1 MTEYSFPQRSLQD
14 IAHAI
19 GTLRQL
25 EQHIDAV
32 RQDFMPGK
40 EAPQLPS
47 EVTQFHL
54 KREIM
59 ALERQIR
66 TALILAFGEHSS
78 QVRRFRELGFAA
90 ATSRSFQDGMA
101 ILDGFIFDLEQKR
114 LHLLDADESLSLE
127 GIDAL
132 TDFYTERMLKRYLD
146 HEVAW
151 SQRQGEPFGLLLFRP
166 SRWPSFR
173 RRYDETVV
181 KEVVISMAC
190 VLKTSAR
197 GYDFPCRLK
206 EVEFGLVLRQMNEL
220 TINVV
225 VQRIGRNF
233 RAATNRVLPEVVL
246 PLEFA
251 CAIYPYD
258 AETIPGLFACVE
270 KHWMISPSS
279 TPDGLTKWSS
289 AQPKPGLGAP

>member
-1 MTEYSFPQRSLQD
+1 MTEYGFPQLSLQD

-66 TALILAFGEHSS
+66 TALIVAFGEHSS

-90 ATSRSFQDGMA
+90 ATSRSFQDGMV

-114 LHLLDADESLSLE
+114 LHLLDAEGSVSLA
-127 GIDAL
+127 GVDAL
-132 TDFYTERMLKRYLD
+132 TDFYTERMLKRYLE

-151 SQRQGEPFGLLLFRP
+151 SQRQGEPFGLLLLRP
-166 SRWPSFR
+166 SHWTSFR
-173 RRYDETVV
+173 RRYDETMV
-181 KEVVISMAC
+181 KELVISMAC

-233 RAATNRVLPEVVL
+233 RAATNRFLPGVVL

-258 AETIPGLFACVE
+258 AETIPSLFACVE

-279 TPDGLTKWSS
+279 PVDSHTKRPP
-289 AQPKPGLGAP
+289 AQPKIGLAAP

>member
-1 MTEYSFPQRSLQD
+1 MTEYSSPPLSLQG

-25 EQHIDAV
+25 EQHIDVV

-40 EAPQLPS
+40 EASQLPS

-66 TALILAFGEHSS
+66 SALIVAFGEHSS
-78 QVRRFRELGFAA
+78 QVSRFRDLGFAA
-90 ATSRSFQDGMA
+90 ATSRSFQDGMV

-114 LHLLDADESLSLE
+114 LHLLDAKEGISQA

-151 SQRQGEPFGLLLFRP
+151 SQRQGEPFGLLLLRP
-166 SRWPSFR
+166 SRWTSFR
-173 RRYDETVV
+173 RQHDETIV
-181 KEVVISMAC
+181 KELVISMAC
-190 VLKTSAR
+190 VLKTSVR

-233 RAATNRVLPEVVL
+233 RAATHRVLPGVVL

-270 KHWMISPSS
+270 KHWIISPSS
-279 TPDGLTKWSS
+279 SSDGLRKRPST
-289 AQPKPGLGAP
+289 QPKPGVTAP

>member
-1 MTEYSFPQRSLQD
+1 MTRYSSPQLSLQD

-32 RQDFMPGK
+32 RQDFMPVK
-40 EAPQLPS
+40 DAPQLPS

-66 TALILAFGEHSS
+66 TALIVTFGEHSS
-78 QVRRFRELGFAA
+78 QVSRFRELGFAA
-90 ATSRSFQDGMA
+90 ATSRSFQDGMVV
-101 ILDGFIFDLEQKR
+101 LDGFIFDLEQKR
-114 LHLLDADESLSLE
+114 LHLLNANGELCE
-127 GIDAL
+127 AGIDAM
-132 TDFYTERMLKRYLD
+132 TDFYTERMLKRYLE

-151 SQRQGEPFGLLLFRP
+151 CQRQGEPFGLLLVRP
-166 SRWPSFR
+166 SQWASFK
-173 RRYDETVV
+173 RRYAKTIV

-190 VLKTSAR
+190 VLKTSVR

-206 EVEFGLVLRQMNEL
+206 EIEFGLVLRQTSEL

-225 VQRIGRNF
+225 VQRISTNF
-233 RAATNRVLPEVVL
+233 CAATKQVLPGVAL

-251 CAIYPYD
+251 SAIYPYD
-258 AETIPGLFACVE
+258 AETIPGLFASAE
-270 KHWMISPSS
+270 KHWMISSGSTNPPSTES
-279 TPDGLTKWSS
+279 KTDL
-289 AQPKPGLGAP
+289 AAP

>member
-1 MTEYSFPQRSLQD
+1 MTEYSFPPLSLQA

-25 EQHIDAV
+25 AQHIEAV

-40 EAPQLPS
+40 EALQLPS

-66 TALILAFGEHSS
+66 TALVVAFGEHSS
-78 QVRRFRELGFAA
+78 QVSRFRDLGFAA

-114 LHLLDADESLSLE
+114 LHLLDAKE
-127 GIDAL
+127 GISQAGIDPL

-151 SQRQGEPFGLLLFRP
+151 SQRQGEPFGLLLLRP
-166 SRWPSFR
+166 SRWTSFR
-173 RRYDETVV
+173 RRYDETIL
-181 KEVVISMAC
+181 KELVISMAC
-190 VLKTSAR
+190 VLKTSVR

-206 EVEFGLVLRQMNEL
+206 ELEFGLVLRQMNEL

-225 VQRIGRNF
+225 VQRIGKNF
-233 RAATNRVLPEVVL
+233 RAATHRVLPGVVL

-270 KHWMISPSS
+270 KHWMVSPFSAS
-279 TPDGLTKWSS
+279 DGLQT
-289 AQPKPGLGAP
+289 APNTPKTPV

>member
-1 MTEYSFPQRSLQD
+1 MTEYSSPPLSLQG

-32 RQDFMPGK
+32 RQDFMPEK
-40 EAPQLPS
+40 DAPQLPS
-47 EVTQFHL
+47 EVTQFHF

-66 TALILAFGEHSS
+66 TALVVAFGEHSS
-78 QVRRFRELGFAA
+78 QVSRFRDLGFAA
-90 ATSRSFQDGMA
+90 ATSRSFQDGMV

-114 LHLLDADESLSLE
+114 LHLLYAKEGISQA

-151 SQRQGEPFGLLLFRP
+151 SQRQGEPFGLLLLRP
-166 SRWPSFR
+166 SRWTSFR
-173 RRYDETVV
+173 RQHDETIV
-181 KEVVISMAC
+181 KELVISMAC
-190 VLKTSAR
+190 VLKTSVR

-233 RAATNRVLPEVVL
+233 RAATHRVLPGVVL

-270 KHWMISPSS
+270 KHWMLSPSNAS
-279 TPDGLTKWSS
+279 DGLQNSSQHTKN
-289 AQPKPGLGAP
+289 PV

>member
-1 MTEYSFPQRSLQD
+1 MTEYISSLSLQG

-25 EQHIDAV
+25 EQHIEAV
-32 RQDFMPGK
+32 RQDFMPGE
-40 EAPQLPS
+40 EAPRLPS

-66 TALILAFGEHSS
+66 TALVVAFGEHSS
-78 QVRRFRELGFAA
+78 QVNRFRDLGFAA
-90 ATSRSFQDGMA
+90 AMSRSFQDGMA

-114 LHLLDADESLSLE
+114 LHLLDAKEGVSQA
-127 GIDAL
+127 GIDPL

-151 SQRQGEPFGLLLFRP
+151 SQRQGEPFGLLLLRP
-166 SRWPSFR
+166 SRWTSFR
-173 RRYDETVV
+173 RRYDETIL
-181 KEVVISMAC
+181 KELAISMAC
-190 VLKTSAR
+190 VLKTSVR

-206 EVEFGLVLRQMNEL
+206 ELEFGLVLRQMNEL
-220 TINVV
+220 TINVMV
-225 VQRIGRNF
+225 ERIGKNF
-233 RAATNRVLPEVVL
+233 RAAIQRILPGVML

-270 KHWMISPSS
+270 THWMMVPSKS
-279 TPDGLTKWSS
+279 TDGLTTRPSVN
-289 AQPKPGLGAP
+289 QRLV

>member
-1 MTEYSFPQRSLQD
+1 MTQYSAPRLSLQD

-25 EQHIDAV
+25 EQHIEAV

-66 TALILAFGEHSS
+66 TALIVAFGEHSS
-78 QVRRFRELGFAA
+78 QVSRFRELGFAA
-90 ATSRSFQDGMA
+90 ATSRSFQDGMV
-101 ILDGFIFDLEQKR
+101 ILDGFIFDLEQRR
-114 LHLLDADESLSLE
+114 LHLLSADGGVSLA
-127 GIDAL
+127 GIDAM
-132 TDFYTERMLKRYLD
+132 TDFYTEQMLKRYLE

-151 SQRQGEPFGLLLFRP
+151 SQRQGDPFGLLLLRP
-166 SRWPSFR
+166 SHWASFKH
-173 RRYDETVV
+173 RYDATIV
-181 KEVVISMAC
+181 KELVISMAC
-190 VLKTSAR
+190 VLKTSIR
-197 GYDFPCRLK
+197 GYDIPCRLK
-206 EVEFGLVLRQMNEL
+206 EVEFGIVLRQMSEL

-225 VQRIGRNF
+225 VQRIEGNF
-233 RAATNRVLPEVVL
+233 RAATKRVLPGVVL

-251 CAIYPYD
+251 SAVYPYD
-258 AETIPGLFACVE
+258 AETIPSLF
-270 KHWMISPSS
+270 
-279 TPDGLTKWSS
+279 SS
-289 AQPKPGLGAP
+289 AERHWTICSSGSAN

>member
-1 MTEYSFPQRSLQD
+1 MTQYSAPRLSLQD

-25 EQHIDAV
+25 EQHIEAV

-66 TALILAFGEHSS
+66 TALIVAFGEHSS
-78 QVRRFRELGFAA
+78 QVSRFRELGFAA
-90 ATSRSFQDGMA
+90 ATARSFQDGMV
-101 ILDGFIFDLEQKR
+101 ILDGFIFDLEQRR
-114 LHLLDADESLSLE
+114 LHLLSADGGVSLA
-127 GIDAL
+127 GIDAM
-132 TDFYTERMLKRYLD
+132 TDFYTEQMLKRYLE

-151 SQRQGEPFGLLLFRP
+151 SQRQGDPFGLLLLRP
-166 SRWPSFR
+166 SHWASFKH
-173 RRYDETVV
+173 RYDATIV
-181 KEVVISMAC
+181 KELVISMAC
-190 VLKTSAR
+190 VLKTSIR
-197 GYDFPCRLK
+197 GYDIPCRLK
-206 EVEFGLVLRQMNEL
+206 EVEFGIVLRQMSEL

-225 VQRIGRNF
+225 VQRIEGNF
-233 RAATNRVLPEVVL
+233 RAATKRVLPGVVL

-251 CAIYPYD
+251 SAVYPYD
-258 AETIPGLFACVE
+258 AETIPSLF
-270 KHWMISPSS
+270 
-279 TPDGLTKWSS
+279 SS
-289 AQPKPGLGAP
+289 AERHWTICSSGSAN